1 MRALFT
7 AISQAARVAHVTKIR
22 MPIRSARVASGLA
35 YLGYVACL
43 ACAGASVVTTG
54 CNREKGDVSVTFGE
68 PVGVR
73 VEAPSDPSSFVE
85 AAFALPSGHS
95 PDPLIPAM
103 ARALH
108 GATKACPAIVPLTK
122 RGETLHFRGRIEA
135 GLLELDADPTAGA
148 EAQCARAAM
157 IRAPMQ
163 SDTAQNG
170 APIDTKA
177 SPLPMVIEIAS
188 GASKEKP

>member
-7 AISQAARVAHVTKIR
+7 AISQAARVAHVTRIR
-22 MPIRSARVASGLA
+22 MPIRSVRVASGLA
-35 YLGYVACL
+35 CVAC
-43 ACAGASVVTTG
+43 AVVSVISTG
-54 CNREKGDVSVTFGE
+54 CSREKTDARVTFGE

-108 GATKACPAIVPLTK
+108 SATKACPAIVALTK
-122 RGETLHFRGRIEA
+122 RGETLQFRGRIEA
-135 GLLELDADPTAGA
+135 GLLELDADPTAGT

-163 SDTAQNG
+163 SDTVENG
-170 APIDTKA
+170 APTDTKSA
-177 SPLPMVIEIAS
+177 PLPMMIEIAA
-188 GASKEKP
+188 GAAPKAKP